1 MLRRLAWCSSG
12 NGPDRSESIMFVTFY
27 HVISFTAGFPAVLVR
42 NLPTAEAAAVA
53 ALPFPTGRVVTEQVA
68 IIDADRLAQI
78 DREITADNLAE
89 VARING

>member
-1 MLRRLAWCSSG
+1 MVFVGEAPRQRDPLEATV
-12 NGPDRSESIMFVTFY
+12 FVTFF
-27 HVISFTAGFPAVLVR
+27 HVVSFTAGFPAVLVR

-53 ALPFPTGRVVTEQVA
+53 ALPFPTGRVVAEPVA
-68 IIDADRLAQI
+68 IIDAERLAQI